1 MQPNPSDQPTSSSS
15 LRRWLPLGAA
25 AVAVLV
31 VAALV
36 VSGGGGDDAETETT
50 TTSAAPATTAPA
62 GTSDTTQA
70 PAADE
75 PAGDDLVFP
84 LTFEQAGEQG
94 LEVAWDERCDTERG
108 VLAVPDFFAPACYVP
123 FGDRDNGGATDQGVT
138 ADSITVVYYLGL
150 ENDPIIDYIT
160 DALAVD
166 ESNEAVFDTLSVLDE
181 YYATFYETYGR
192 RVNLIRFD
200 GTGLANDA
208 VAARADAVRIAEEYE
223 PFMVLGGPAL
233 TNAFADELAA
243 RGVACIS
250 CTPSQPGDWYAQ
262 RDPLVWS
269 VDASASQKDA
279 HLVDFVAQY
288 LVGGTAEFASGDL
301 TSQPRRFGLLY
312 LDGDG
317 VPERVEELTAS
328 LAAQGVE
335 LAESIP
341 YELNPATLQ
350 QTAAQ
355 VVARMK
361 AAGVTTVLFNGDP
374 VAPRDFTREATAQ
387 DWFPEWVLGAV
398 ALADTTAFSRT
409 YDQQQWRGAFG
420 ITTLAARLLPEQS
433 GSYRLHTWFAGE
445 PPAAPDSVGVVAP
458 PLSVF
463 YAIVQGTGP
472 NLTHE
477 TWRDALMVGAGT
489 RRAISQPS
497 LSWGDHGYWP
507 DTDYHGI
514 DDVAVIWWDTEAT
527 GSDEIRREGQGMW
540 RYHDGGTRYMPGD
553 LVRSGALFDAATG
566 VTLYEE
572 APPGEAPP
580 DYPAPQR

>member
-1 MQPNPSDQPTSSSS
+1 MQPNPGDQPTSSS

-25 AVAVLV
+25 AVAALV

-36 VSGGGGDDAETETT
+36 VSGGGDDGAGTDT
-50 TTSAAPATTAPA
+50 TTSAPPATTAPTTTSN
-62 GTSDTTQA
+62 GTGAPTTDA

-75 PAGDDLVFP
+75 LVFP
-84 LTFEQAGEQG
+84 LSFEAAVEQG
-94 LEVAWDERCDTERG
+94 LEVTWNERCDTDRG
-108 VLAVPDFFAPACYVP
+108 VLAVPDFFASSCYAP
-123 FGDRDNGGATDQGVT
+123 FDDRDNGGATDQGVT
-138 ADSITVVYYLGL
+138 ADGITVVYYLGL

-181 YYATFYETYGR
+181 YYATYYETYGR

-269 VDASASQKDA
+269 VDASSSQKDA
-279 HLVDFVAQY
+279 HFVDFVAQY
-288 LVGGTAEFASGDL
+288 LVGGVAEFAGGGL
-301 TSQPRRFGLLY
+301 TTQPRRFGLLY

-317 VPERVEELTAS
+317 AAERVDELTEA

-335 LAESIP
+335 LAETIP

-355 VVARMK
+355 VIARMK

-458 PLSVF
+458 PLSLF
-463 YAIVQGTGP
+463 YAVVQATGP
-472 NLTHE
+472 ELTHE
-477 TWRDALMVGAGT
+477 TWRDALMVGAGS

-514 DDVAVIWWDTEAT
+514 DDVTVIWWDPEAE
-527 GSDEIRREGQGMW
+527 GPDEIRREGKGMW
-540 RYHDGGTRYMPGD
+540 RYHDGGKRYMPGN
-553 LVRSGALFDAATG
+553 LVRSGSLFDPAVG

-580 DYPAPQR
+580 EYPPPRR